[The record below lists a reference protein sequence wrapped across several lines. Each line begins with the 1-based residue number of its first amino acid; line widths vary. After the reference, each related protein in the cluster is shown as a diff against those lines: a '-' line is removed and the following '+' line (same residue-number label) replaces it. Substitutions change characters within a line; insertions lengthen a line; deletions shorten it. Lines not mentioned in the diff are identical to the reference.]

1 MPRRCNRR
9 WTWSSTG
16 PRRFATVGSRQ
27 SAMTHLF
34 ISYASADQAIAME
47 VCALLEARGVSC
59 WIAPRDVAPG
69 AKWDEA
75 LLHAIDEAGA
85 FLLLLSTASNGSPFV
100 QNEVNRAFSKQQPIF
115 TFRIE
120 DVAPAGSLEFYLA
133 R

>member
-34 ISYASADQAIAME
+34 ISYASADHAIALE

-59 WIAPRDVAPG
+59 WIAPRDVAAG
-69 AKWDEA
+69 TKWDEA
-75 LLHAIDEAGA
+75 IVGAIRDARA
-85 FLLLLSTASNGSPFV
+85 FLLILTHAANESSYVS
-100 QNEVNRAFSKQQPIF
+100 NEVNHAFAANKSIF
-115 TFRIE
+115 TF
-120 DVAPAGSLEFYLA
+120 
-133 R
+133 